1 MSDQTSSSL
10 LVVGRYVIV
19 LNEASDDSNYFVIHW
34 RTDGTA
40 LCVYDVVAS
49 SCVESDDHIAILV
62 SADRELG
69 LIPVVEWIVHA
80 VGWLFHDGFHVLH
93 LADPLQTV
101 LHLVPL
107 VFELLLIGNLL
118 HGAST
123 ASFRLVTHWLHT
135 VWRWCDELHQ
145 SSVGYVLLHLDDL
158 HLRQIAH
165 HGILD
170 KYSHALNVSNA
181 LSVIAHILDE
191 HLIILIFDK
200 CDFTSICR
208 IRSGCSNN

>member
-10 LVVGRYVIV
+10 LIVDRYVIV
-19 LNEASDDSNYFVIHW
+19 LNEASDDSNYFVIHE
-34 RTDGTA
+34 RTDGAA

-49 SCVESDDHIAILV
+49 SSVESDDHIAGLV
-62 SADRELG
+62 SADRELCF
-69 LIPVVEWIVHA
+69 IPVVEWIVHA
-80 VGWLFHDGFHVLH
+80 VGWLFHNGFHVLH

-118 HGAST
+118 HGAS
-123 ASFRLVTHWLHT
+123 AAPLRFVAHRLHA
-135 VWRWCDELHQ
+135 VWRWCDNFHQ

-181 LSVIAHILDE
+181 LSIIAHVLDE
-191 HLIILIFDK
+191 YLVILIFDK

>member
-1 MSDQTSSSL
+1 M
-10 LVVGRYVIV
+10 
-19 LNEASDDSNYFVIHW
+19 
-34 RTDGTA
+34 
-40 LCVYDVVAS
+40 
-49 SCVESDDHIAILV
+49 
-62 SADRELG
+62 
-69 LIPVVEWIVHA
+69 EWIIHA

-118 HGAST
+118 HGASA
-123 ASFRLVTHWLHT
+123 ASFRLVAHRLHA

-181 LSVIAHILDE
+181 LSVIAHVLDE

-208 IRSGCSNN
+208 LLFFGLLLFLISDIYYLSSYCRYGAILCLEDRPFILLI